1 MLPIL
6 LAKRRFAVS
15 SAVFA
20 RGRVEKTP
28 IYANNPFLPAKKVGK
43 KEYQVYI
50 YGIFCEI

>member
-1 MLPIL
+1 MLKIV
-6 LAKRRFAVS
+6 AKRRFAVS

-43 KEYQVYI
+43 KEFQVNI
-50 YGIFCEI
+50 YGIINKI